1 MGVDE
6 LDRSRVL
13 AQLAEIG
20 NASLS
25 GNHRGR
31 TLENLLVHVFQS
43 VPGIALVESRCLN
56 DFGTEEL
63 DLIFWNDQL
72 DTGLRFIDTPIF
84 VECKAWSGTVSG
96 REIDHFVSMLRRK
109 GARYGFFVALNG
121 ISGQEQSGS
130 CAHFHVVAA
139 HLDGV
144 RLIILTGADLAALT
158 DGQSLIRLIK
168 EKVISAVVRQVIS

>member
-1 MGVDE
+1 MGIDE
-6 LDRSRVL
+6 LDHNHVL
-13 AQLAEIG
+13 TQLAEIG
-20 NASLS
+20 NPSLS

-31 TLENLLVHVFQS
+31 TLESLLVHIFQS
-43 VPGIALVESRCLN
+43 VPGVALVESRCLN

-109 GARYGFFVALNG
+109 GARTGSSWRSMAFPGRNNRDRAR
-121 ISGQEQSGS
+121 ISMSSRHTWTASG
-130 CAHFHVVAA
+130 
-139 HLDGV
+139 
-144 RLIILTGADLAALT
+144 
-158 DGQSLIRLIK
+158 
-168 EKVISAVVRQVIS
+168 